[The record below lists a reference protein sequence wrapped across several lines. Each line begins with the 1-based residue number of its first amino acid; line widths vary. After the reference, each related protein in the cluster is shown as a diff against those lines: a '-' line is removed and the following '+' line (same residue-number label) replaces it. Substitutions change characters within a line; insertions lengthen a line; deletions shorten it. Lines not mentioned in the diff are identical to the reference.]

1 MSADFVHLH
10 NHSEYSLLDGAC
22 KVTELVRRTAELGMP
37 AIALTDHGALHGV
50 VDFYSLAKSAGIQPI
65 IGCEVYIC
73 RDRFDKSPAQK
84 SRNGDYSNHL
94 LLLAKDEVGY
104 KNLVKLS
111 SFGYTEGFYYR
122 PRIDHSLL
130 EKHCEGLIATSG
142 CMASEV
148 PTLLMAGDETGAWE
162 RAMWYKEL
170 FGNDYYVEVQR
181 HSLPEEAQLNRQLVK
196 LAQRLG
202 NKLVATN
209 DTHYLERGH
218 HEAHD
223 CLLCIGTG
231 KNVNDSGRLKFDVAE
246 FYLKSPE
253 EMSTLFSDLPEA
265 LLNTREVA
273 EKCTIK
279 LDFSAKHL
287 PRFPLPDGESS
298 ETAFLTKLARAGLA
312 RRYSVI
318 TPELEERL
326 DYELRVIDQ
335 MGFSGYFLIVSDF
348 VRYARSIGVP
358 VGPGRGSA
366 AGSLVCYATGVT
378 SLDPIKFDLYFE
390 RFLNPERISMPDIDI
405 DFHDEGRARV
415 IEYVREKYGS
425 ECVAQIITFG
435 RLKAKAVVR
444 DVGRVI
450 GMSYADVDK
459 LAKKIPDGPS
469 ANLANATEGNNELNQ
484 LLSEREEYRKVWNI
498 GQTLE
503 GLCRHA
509 STHAAGVVITP
520 GPLTDYVPLYRQSDG
535 SITTQFD
542 MNVVDK
548 IGLLKMDFL
557 GLRTLNVIEHCLK
570 LLAAKGI
577 YIELDSLH
585 EHLDEKTYE
594 LLGRGDT
601 TGVFQLESSGMREW
615 LTKLKP
621 NCIDDIVA
629 MVALYR
635 PGPMN
640 MIGDYIDRKHGR
652 APISYLHS
660 ALEPILKQTYG
671 VIVYQEQVLRI
682 ARDIAGFTLGRA
694 DILRKAMGKKKKEE
708 MEKVHAEFISGCLSH
723 SGLNRKTAEDIY
735 ELVRKFSEYG
745 FVKAHA
751 ACYAVLAYQTAY
763 LKANYPAEFM
773 ASEIASYHGETKQM
787 PKLINDA
794 RRAGIHVLPP
804 DVNLSGR
811 NFSVHGGAV
820 RCGLENIKN
829 IGQGPVESIL
839 AAREQGGPFKS
850 FFDMAA
856 RVDARVVNRKVLESL
871 VGSGALDSLPGHRGA
886 FFAAIESFLSY
897 SAEKEREREF
907 GQSSLFGDIAASGS
921 SLEPA
926 LPEVPDQSFQ
936 EKIGKE
942 KELLGFYASGHPLD
956 QEREVIDRIITASLG
971 DTSELSDSDS
981 VRLGGVITDVRRL
994 VTRKGKPM
1002 ATLGF
1007 EDFTGSAEILVF
1019 TDVLE
1024 NYMHILQKDAKLIVV
1039 ARVSK
1044 RDEEDEPKF
1053 IAEEFYSIEEA
1064 KARFAKRLVLHLAP
1078 QSNLE
1083 VTLNALEDLFSQHN
1097 GDVEIFFRIEQ
1108 DGEDRY
1114 IRSRRY
1120 RLKTSLDVLTR
1131 VRSVIGENNVECL
1144 WN

>member
-10 NHSEYSLLDGAC
+10 NHSEFSLLDGAC
-22 KVTELVRRTAELGMP
+22 KLNDLVRRTAALGMP
-37 AIALTDHGALHGV
+37 AIALTDHGALHGA
-50 VDFYSLAKSAGIQPI
+50 VDFHSIAKAQGIQPI

-73 RDRFDKSPAQK
+73 KDRKDRSSGQR
-84 SRNGDYSNHL
+84 SRGGEYANHL
-94 LLLAKDEVGY
+94 LLLAKDELGY

-111 SFGYTEGFYYR
+111 SIGYTEGFYYR
-122 PRIDHSLL
+122 PRIDHATL
-130 EKHCEGLIATSG
+130 EKHSEGLIATSG

-148 PTLLMAGDETGAWE
+148 PSLLMSGEEAGAWE
-162 RAMWYKEL
+162 RAIWYKEL
-170 FGNDYYVEVQR
+170 FGDDYYIEVQR
-181 HSLPEEAQLNRQLVK
+181 HNLPEEPELNRQLVK

-202 NKLVATN
+202 SKLIATN

-231 KNVNDSGRLKFDVAE
+231 KNVADSERLRFGSSE
-246 FYLKSPE
+246 FYLKSAD
-253 EMSTLFSDLPEA
+253 EMAALFSDLPEA

-273 EKCTIK
+273 DKCLIN
-279 LDFSAKHL
+279 LDFSKRHL
-287 PRFPLPDGESS
+287 PRFPLPES
-298 ETAFLTKLARAGLA
+298 ETSETSYLTGLARAGLT
-312 RRYSVI
+312 RRYPTV
-318 TPELEERL
+318 TRDLEERL
-326 DYELRVIDQ
+326 NYELGIIDQ

-348 VRYARSIGVP
+348 VRYARSIDVP

-366 AGSLVCYATGVT
+366 AGSLVCYALGIT

-405 DFHDEGRARV
+405 DFHDEGRAKI
-415 IEYVREKYGS
+415 IEYVREKYGA

-444 DVGRVI
+444 DVGRVL
-450 GMSYADVDK
+450 GMSYGDMDK
-459 LAKKIPDGPS
+459 LAKKIPDGPTS
-469 ANLANATEGNNELNQ
+469 SLATATDGNPELSQ
-484 LLSEREEYRKVWNI
+484 MLAEREDYRKVWQI
-498 GQTLE
+498 GGTLE

-520 GPLTDYVPLYRQSDG
+520 GPLTDYVPLFKQSDN
-535 SITTQFD
+535 SITTQYD

-557 GLRTLNVIEHCLK
+557 GLRTLNVIELCLRM
-570 LLAAKGI
+570 LEQRGVTIQLEA
-577 YIELDSLH
+577 LH
-585 EHLDEKTYE
+585 EEVDQRTYD

-601 TGVFQLESSGMREW
+601 TGVFQLESGGMREW

-640 MIGDYIDRKHGR
+640 MIGDFIDRKHGR
-652 APISYLHS
+652 SPISYLHPK
-660 ALEPILKQTYG
+660 LEPILKQTYG

-708 MEKVHAEFISGCLSH
+708 MDKVRAEFISGCLKH
-723 SGLNRKTAEDIY
+723 SGLSKTLAEEIY

-763 LKANYPAEFM
+763 LKANYQAEFM

-787 PKLINDA
+787 PKLIADA
-794 RRAGIHVLPP
+794 RRNNVEVFPP
-804 DVNLSGR
+804 DINISER
-811 NFSVHGGAV
+811 NFSVKGTAV

-829 IGQGPVESIL
+829 IGQGPVEEIL
-839 AAREQGGPFKS
+839 AARAKDGAFKS
-850 FFDMAA
+850 FFDLAA
-856 RVDARVVNRKVLESL
+856 RVDSRIVNRKVLESL
-871 VGSGALDSLPGHRGA
+871 IGSGTLDSLPGNRA
-886 FFAAIESFLSY
+886 VFFSAIESFLSF
-897 SAEKEREREF
+897 SAEKERERQF
-907 GQSSLFGDIAASGS
+907 GQSSLFGDAAAGGATM
-921 SLEPA
+921 EPK
-926 LPEVPDQSFQ
+926 LPELMDQPLV
-936 EKIGKE
+936 EKLGRE
-942 KELLGFYASGHPLD
+942 RELLGFYASGHPLSN
-956 QEREVIDRIITASLG
+956 ERQTVESITTAQLG
-971 DTSELSDSDS
+971 DTSELSDQDS
-981 VRLGGVITDVRRL
+981 VRLGGVVTDIRRQ

-1002 ATLGF
+1002 ATLTF

-1019 TDVLE
+1019 ADALE
-1024 NYMHILQKDAKLIVV
+1024 SYIHLLQKDAKLIVL
-1039 ARVSK
+1039 ARVS
-1044 RDEEDEPKF
+1044 RREEEEPKF
-1053 IAEEFYSIEEA
+1053 IAEEIYTVDEA
-1064 KARFAKRLVLHLAP
+1064 KARFAKRLLIHLAP
-1078 QSNLE
+1078 RPNIDI
-1083 VTLNALEDLFSQHN
+1083 TLNALEDLFASHT
-1097 GDVEIFFRIEQ
+1097 GDVEILFRVEQ
-1108 DGEDRY
+1108 NGEQRF

-1120 RLKTSLDVLTR
+1120 RLKTSLDVLKQ
-1131 VRSVIGENNVECL
+1131 VGNMIGEANVECL
-1144 WN
+1144 WQ

>member
-1 MSADFVHLH
+1 MSSDFVHLH
-10 NHSEYSLLDGAC
+10 NHSEFSLLDGAC
-22 KVTELVRRTAELGMP
+22 KVSSLVRRTVDLGMP
-37 AIALTDHGALHGV
+37 AIALTDHGSLHGA
-50 VDFYSLAKSAGIQPI
+50 VDFYNLARSAGIQPI
-65 IGCEVYIC
+65 IGCELYIC
-73 RDRFDKSPAQK
+73 KDRHDKSPTQK

-111 SFGYTEGFYYR
+111 SIGHTEGFYYR
-122 PRIDHSLL
+122 PRIDHGLL
-130 EKHCEGLIATSG
+130 EQHREGLIATSG

-148 PTLLMAGDETGAWE
+148 PSLLMNGDETGAWE

-181 HSLPEEAQLNRQLVK
+181 HNLSEEPALNRQLVK

-202 NKLVATN
+202 NKLIATN

-231 KNVNDSGRLKFDVAE
+231 KNVSDVDRLKFGTEE
-246 FYLKSPE
+246 FYLKSPD
-253 EMSTLFSDLPEA
+253 EMARLFDDLPEA

-273 EKCTIK
+273 EKTAIK
-279 LDFSAKHL
+279 LDFSTRHL
-287 PRFPLPDGESS
+287 PRFPLPENESS
-298 ETAFLTKLARAGLA
+298 ESAYLAGLARAGLS
-312 RRYSVI
+312 RRYPTV
-318 TPELEERL
+318 TPVLEERL
-326 DYELRVIDQ
+326 NFELNVIDQ

-348 VRYARSIGVP
+348 VRYARSINVP

-366 AGSLVCYATGVT
+366 AGSLVCYVLGIT

-405 DFHDEGRARV
+405 DFHDAGRARV
-415 IEYVREKYGS
+415 IEYVREKYGAES
-425 ECVAQIITFG
+425 VAQIITFG

-444 DVGRVI
+444 DVGRVL

-459 LAKKIPDGPS
+459 LAKKIPDGPG
-469 ANLANATEGNNELNQ
+469 ANLGSATDGNSELAQ
-484 LLSEREEYRKVWNI
+484 VLAEREDYRKVWSI

-520 GPLTDYVPLYRQSDG
+520 GPLTDFVPLFRQSDNTF
-535 SITTQFD
+535 TTQYD
-542 MNVVDK
+542 MNVVEK

-557 GLRTLNVIEHCLK
+557 GLRTLNVIEHCLG
-570 LLAAKGI
+570 LLKRRDVH
-577 YIELDSLH
+577 LDLDQLH
-585 EHLDEKTYE
+585 ESFDEKTYD

-621 NCIDDIVA
+621 NSIDDIVA

-652 APISYLHS
+652 ADISYLHPS
-660 ALEPILKQTYG
+660 LEPILKQTYG

-682 ARDIAGFTLGRA
+682 ARDVAGFTLGKA
-694 DILRKAMGKKKKEE
+694 DVLRKAMGKKKKEE
-708 MEKVHAEFISGCLSH
+708 MEKVQTEFISGCLSH
-723 SGLNRKTAEDIY
+723 SGLDKKLANEIY
-735 ELVRKFSEYG
+735 ELIRKFSEYG

-763 LKANYPAEFM
+763 LKANFPAEFM
-773 ASEIASYHGETKQM
+773 ASEIASYHGETRQM

-794 RRAGIHVLPP
+794 RRAGIQILPP
-804 DVNLSGR
+804 DVNHSER
-811 NFSVHGGAV
+811 NFSVFGGAV

-829 IGQGPVESIL
+829 IGQAPIESIL
-839 AAREQGGPFKS
+839 TAREKDGLFRS
-850 FFDMAA
+850 FFDLAS

-871 VGSGALDSLPGHRGA
+871 IGSGSLDNLPGNRAA
-886 FFAAIESFLSY
+886 FFASIESFLAY

-907 GQSSLFGDIAASGS
+907 GQSSLFGEVSSAGAAM
-921 SLEPA
+921 EPT
-926 LPEVPDQSFQ
+926 LPEVNDQSFE
-936 EKIGKE
+936 EKIGRE
-942 KELLGFYASGHPLD
+942 KELLGYYASGHPLD
-956 QEREVIDRIITASLG
+956 QERETIERIVTLTLG
-971 DTSELSDSDS
+971 DTSEAADQDS
-981 VRLGGVITDVRRL
+981 VRLCGVITDIRRL

-1002 ATLGF
+1002 ATLTF
-1007 EDFTGSAEILVF
+1007 EDFSGSGEILVF

-1024 NYMHILQKDAKLIVV
+1024 SYIHLLQKDAKVVIV
-1039 ARVSK
+1039 ARVSR
-1044 RDEEDEPKF
+1044 RDEEEDPKF
-1053 IAEEFYSIEEA
+1053 IAEEFYTIDEA
-1064 KARFAKRLVLHLAP
+1064 KARFTKRLLLHIVP
-1078 QSNLE
+1078 QPNLE
-1083 VTLNALEDLFSQHN
+1083 ITLNTLEDLFAQHN
-1097 GDVEIFFRIEQ
+1097 GDVEILFKVAR
-1108 DGEDRY
+1108 DGEERF

-1120 RLKTSLDVLTR
+1120 RLKTSLDVLNQ
-1131 VRSVIGENNVECL
+1131 VREVVGEQNVECL
-1144 WN
+1144 WT